1 MYDLMTASEL
11 KLVTDDGSAS
21 VAYSG
26 RSLMCYSAV
35 AIRAPCC
42 RS

>member
-21 VAYSG
+21 CEELDVLLRCCHQG
-26 RSLMCYSAV
+26 SLLPELNM
-35 AIRAPCC
+35 
-42 RS
+42 